1 MTLIGAGVP
10 RPDAADKVR
19 GEARFVDDLAF
30 PGMLHARVIRSP
42 IPHGRILRV
51 DLSRVATHPRVHCT
65 VTPDDVPGENVVHV
79 IYDDQPVLASDVVR
93 YVGEPVALLAA
104 EDRESAREAETLA
117 RVDYEALPAVS
128 DPLEA
133 LRPGAPVVA
142 VPAAAEGRDES
153 PNLFNRMRLVKGD
166 VKRGFAEAD
175 VIVEGEYR
183 TGYQEHAYLETQGA
197 IAVPEEQGAITI
209 YGSLQCP
216 FYVQGAVAKVLGLPL
231 AKVRVVQTATGGAF
245 GGKED
250 VPSQVA
256 SLAALLAWKARRAV
270 KLVYDREEDVLTT
283 SKRHPSVVRYKSG
296 AKKDGT
302 LTAIEV
308 DFVYNAGAYQ
318 TLSSAV
324 LWRGLLTAAGPYRV
338 PNVGID
344 GRSVA
349 THTVPNGAFRGFGS
363 PQVIFAHESQMD
375 SLAERL
381 GMDRLEIRRRNA
393 LRVGDETAC
402 GQRLKES
409 VGILE
414 TIERAREL
422 SRWEDRLRAV
432 AAFNASHPHRRR
444 GLGVSSVLYG
454 VGLGAKSP
462 FLDKAGAYLKL
473 EADGSVTLAVGTVE
487 MGQGLTAALSQI
499 ACDALGIPIDRLQL
513 TPVDTT
519 RVPDSGPTV
528 ASRGTLMSGLA
539 VLDAVKKLR
548 ARILD
553 ASNGLGIPEEEIPAR
568 LNEIARSFFLRNLDP
583 AVEGWAHAEPV
594 DWDPETGLG
603 NPYFVYSYAT
613 HVAEVE
619 VDLTTGEISLEDCVA
634 VHDSGKILN
643 QGTASGQVEGGIVQG
658 LGFAVT
664 EEIAEKDGRL
674 KVKGFT
680 TYRIPT
686 IRDAPP
692 SPTVEFV
699 ESLYSPG
706 PFGAKGLGEVPLMAA
721 HAAIARA
728 VAHAIGKAVSAYPL
742 SPERVRQALAS

>member
-1 MTLIGAGVP
+1 MTLIGRGMS
-10 RPDAADKVR
+10 RPDATDKVR

-30 PGMLHARVIRSP
+30 PGMLYARVIRSP
-42 IPHGRILRV
+42 FPHARIRRLN
-51 DLSRVATHPRVHCT
+51 LTAVAAHPRVHVT
-65 VTPDDVPGENVVHV
+65 VTAEDVPGENVVHV
-79 IYDDQPVLASDVVR
+79 IYDDQPALATGVVR

-117 RVDYEALPAVS
+117 QVDYEELPLVS
-128 DPLEA
+128 DPLAA
-133 LRPGAPVVA
+133 LEPGAPVVA
-142 VPAAAEGRDES
+142 VPAAAEGKDES
-153 PNLFNRMRLVKGD
+153 PNLFNRMRLLKGD
-166 VKRGFAEAD
+166 VERAFALAD
-175 VIVEGEYR
+175 AIVEGEYK

-197 IAVPEEQGAITI
+197 IAVPEEEGAMAI

-256 SLAALLAWKARRAV
+256 SLAALLAWKARRPV
-270 KLVYDREEDVLTT
+270 KLVYDREEDILVTG
-283 SKRHPSVVRYKSG
+283 KRHPSVVRYRS
-296 AKKDGT
+296 AARRDGT
-302 LTAIEV
+302 LTGVEV

-324 LWRGLLTAAGPYRV
+324 LWRGLLTAAGPYKV
-338 PNVGID
+338 PNVRIV

-349 THTVPNGAFRGFGS
+349 TNTVPNGAFRGFGS

-375 SLAERL
+375 LLAERL
-381 GMDRLEIRRRNA
+381 GIDRLEIRRRNA

-414 TIERAREL
+414 TLDRAREL
-422 SRWEDRLRAV
+422 SDWEARLRRV
-432 AAFNASHPHRRR
+432 AAFNAQEPHRRR
-444 GLGVSSVLYG
+444 GIGVSSVLYG

-462 FLDKAGAYLKL
+462 FLDKAGAYLKI
-473 EADGSVTLAVGTVE
+473 EADGSVTVAVGTVE

-499 ACDALGIPIDRLQL
+499 VCDSLGISPDRVHF
-513 TPVDTT
+513 TAVDTS

-528 ASRGTLMSGLA
+528 ASRGTIMSGLA
-539 VLDAVKKLR
+539 VLDAARKLR

-553 ASNGLGIPEEEIPAR
+553 VARELGIPEAEVSIR
-568 LNEIARSFFLRNLDP
+568 LPKIASSFFMKNLDP
-583 AVEGWAHAEPV
+583 AVEGWARAEPV
-594 DWDPETGLG
+594 DWDPATGLG
-603 NPYFVYSYAT
+603 NPYFVYAYAT
-613 HVAEVE
+613 HVAQVE
-619 VDLTTGEISLEDCVA
+619 VDLTTGEISLEDYIA
-634 VHDSGKILN
+634 VHDSGTVLN
-643 QGTASGQVEGGIVQG
+643 QATASGQVEGGVAQAF
-658 LGFAVT
+658 GFAVT

-686 IRDAPP
+686 IRDVAQ
-692 SPTVEFV
+692 SIQIEFV
-699 ESLYSPG
+699 EARYSPG
-706 PFGAKGLGEVPLMAA
+706 PFGAKGLGEVPLMAG
-721 HAAIARA
+721 HAAISRA
-728 VAHAIGKAVSAYPL
+728 VAHAIGRQVSTYPL
-742 SPERVRQALAS
+742 SPERVKQALAG

>member
-79 IYDDQPVLASDVVR
+79 IYDDQPALASDVVR

-409 VGILE
+409 VGVLE

-432 AAFNASHPHRRR
+432 AAFNTSHPHRRR

-499 ACDALGIPIDRLQL
+499 ACEALEIPIDRLQL

-594 DWDPETGLG
+594 DWNPETGLG

-699 ESLYSPG
+699 EALYSPG